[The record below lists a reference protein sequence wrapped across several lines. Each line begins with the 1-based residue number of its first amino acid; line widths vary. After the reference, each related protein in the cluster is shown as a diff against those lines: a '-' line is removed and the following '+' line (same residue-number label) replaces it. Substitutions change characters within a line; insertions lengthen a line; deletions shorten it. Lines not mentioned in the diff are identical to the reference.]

1 MPDQP
6 MLKSLKEGEAFAGH
20 LLAQE
25 AAWRT
30 SAKGSEYLELRLAD
44 ASGDLKAFLWD
55 VSAVEGDPGRVVP
68 DAFLWVKGAAGA
80 YNGRLQL
87 RLDKVRPAADAEVGD
102 LGRFFP
108 VSERPVEEML
118 AELDALLAS
127 VRDPWIARLLSALLR
142 EDASLRAAFAKA
154 PAAKSMHHVR
164 LGGLLEHTLSVA
176 AMAERA
182 CAHYRHLNRDLV
194 LAGVLLHDLGKTA
207 ELGYDRAFGYTDAGN
222 LLGHIAM
229 EAQWIQRAAEGIPG
243 FPEPLRMQVLHLV
256 LSHHG
261 RLEYGS
267 PVVPKT
273 PEALLVHMLDD
284 LDGKLDAM
292 ARAIREAGSGSW
304 SPYSRALDRMIY
316 ANRWAAVPEGGD
328 AG

>member
-1 MPDQP
+1 MADQP
-6 MLKSLKEGEAFAGH
+6 SLKALKEGDPFSGH

-25 AAWRT
+25 VAWRT

-55 VSAVEGDPGRVVP
+55 LRAVEGDLDRVAP
-68 DAFLWVKGAAGA
+68 DAFLWVKGAASA

-87 RLDKVRPAADAEVGD
+87 RLDKVRPALDAEVGD

-108 VSERPVEEML
+108 TSARPVPEML

-127 VRDPWIARLLSALLR
+127 VKDPWVARLLAALFQ
-142 EDASLRAAFAKA
+142 EDAALRAAFARA
-154 PAAKSMHHVR
+154 PAAKSMHHAF

-176 AMAERA
+176 AVADRA
-182 CAHYRHLNRDLV
+182 CGHYRHLNRDLV

-207 ELGYDRAFGYTDAGN
+207 ELSYERAFGYTDAGN
-222 LLGHIAM
+222 LLGHIAI

-243 FPEPLRMQVLHLV
+243 FPEDLRLHLLHIV

-284 LDGKLDAM
+284 LDGKLEAM
-292 ARAIREAGSGSW
+292 ARAAQDAGSGRW
-304 SPYSRALDRMIY
+304 SPYSRALDRMVF
-316 ANRWAAVPEGGD
+316 APRWPAAEG
-328 AG
+328 